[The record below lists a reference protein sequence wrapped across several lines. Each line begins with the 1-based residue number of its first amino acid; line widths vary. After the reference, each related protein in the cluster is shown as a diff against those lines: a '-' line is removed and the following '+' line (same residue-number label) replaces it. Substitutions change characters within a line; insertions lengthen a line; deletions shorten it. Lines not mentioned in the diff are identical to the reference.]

1 MPKTKSANKP
11 VHSFRLSLE
20 GVSQLRAMASVMG
33 RSESDVLE
41 VALDRM
47 YREEI
52 RYNRVLRES
61 VPPEDLYQ
69 TGNGDEGNAKTDRG
83 GSEVF
88 RGDG

>member
-1 MPKTKSANKP
+1 MPKTNSASKP
-11 VHSFRLSLE
+11 VRSFRLSQE

-52 RYNRVLRES
+52 RYNHS
-61 VPPEDLYQ
+61 PTPGADGFHPQ
-69 TGNGDEGNAKTDRG
+69 PNS
-83 GSEVF
+83 GSPCH
-88 RGDG
+88 G

>member
-1 MPKTKSANKP
+1 MPKTNFANKP

-20 GVSQLRAMASVMG
+20 GVRQLKELASDMG

-52 RYNRVLRES
+52 RFGRLVRES
-61 VPPEDLYQ
+61 
-69 TGNGDEGNAKTDRG
+69 NN
-83 GSEVF
+83 SENTYHVKK
-88 RGDG
+88 DGEEK